1 MKQFYSK
8 LMELVPLKY
17 ESGNLSDVLSKT
29 LERYISL
36 LESNKKNL
44 GPDKDEIINYV
55 QECNNKINK
64 CIESYFEGMYCE
76 AYNLIK
82 NILDK
87 YPFLNYSKIN
97 KEQVVYRARIFD
109 TNKKPSYKDMF
120 HIPLNKKGIVKTQRY
135 SAPGYPCLYLGSSIN
150 DCWEELGRPKFD
162 DMMVSRFVTK
172 EDFSVL
178 DLRIPT
184 EIDFNKNLSS
194 ILKKI
199 PMIISSSICVLN
211 REDPFKP
218 EYIVPQLI
226 TEYII
231 TNNRNNYRKEEYTFF
246 DFKLGILYTSTHID
260 NSFPHA
266 KNIFNNLALPIVF
279 VNDENNYCQFL
290 ASCFQWTNPT
300 SYSYENTKRE
310 FKDSYI
316 HIPYLLNKGKLEK
329 SYNFSKMFK
338 LEKRISSLKMN
349 YLDFLIIEKSEITL
363 DSQGDPIKLK
373 IRSSDK
379 LIIKQNFE
387 KSKTYNSM
395 DELLQNI
402 VRQYGKD
409 IYKKG
414 QLLSNIIANLYI
426 EEKKLKKIYR
436 QVITEE
442 SISLHVYEI
451 SKKPKS
457 EQTTEY
463 DLLAQKIA
471 ENNFWSKDFGK
482 QLVESFKKGIEIQQS

>member
-1 MKQFYSK
+1 
-8 LMELVPLKY
+8 MELVPLKY

-64 CIESYFEGMYCE
+64 CIESYFEGMYSE
-76 AYNLIK
+76 AYNLI
-82 NILDK
+82 NDILDK
-87 YPFLNYSKIN
+87 DPFLNYSKIN
-97 KEQVVYRARIFD
+97 KEQVFYRARIFD

-135 SAPGYPCLYLGSSIN
+135 SALGYPCLYLGSSIN

-231 TNNRNNYRKEEYTFF
+231 TNNRKNYRKKEYTFF

-266 KNIFNNLALPIVF
+266 KNISNNLALPIVF
-279 VNDENNYCQFL
+279 VNDENNYCELL
-290 ASCFQWTNPT
+290 ASCFQWTDPT
-300 SYSYENTKRE
+300 CYRYENKKRK
-310 FKDSYI
+310 FRDPYI
-316 HIPYLLNKGKLEK
+316 LCLLNKKQRRK
-329 SYNFSKMFK
+329 NDNYSKMDK
-338 LEKRISSLKMN
+338 LEKRISSFNLN
-349 YLDFLIIEKSEITL
+349 HLEFTVLDKEIINLTNF
-363 DSQGDPIKLK
+363 GDTVEMK
-373 IRSSDK
+373 IRSNQSWRITLKD
-379 LIIKQNFE
+379 LV
-387 KSKTYNSM
+387 
-395 DELLQNI
+395 L
-402 VRQYGKD
+402 QYGK
-409 IYKKG
+409 
-414 QLLSNIIANLYI
+414 
-426 EEKKLKKIYR
+426 
-436 QVITEE
+436 
-442 SISLHVYEI
+442 
-451 SKKPKS
+451 KS
-457 EQTTEY
+457 TKT
-463 DLLAQKIA
+463 
-471 ENNFWSKDFGK
+471 NKD
-482 QLVESFKKGIEIQQS
+482 